1 MTVSVSLIIPTYREA
16 DNIAELAKRLSPL
29 KEQFDAFEVL
39 IMDDNSND
47 GTEAVVRGLGL
58 SWLNLIIRKTNRGLS
73 PAVIDGMK
81 AARHDVI
88 VVMDADLSHPPEKI
102 PEIVSALFKG
112 KTDFVVGSR
121 YVTGGK
127 IHQDWTLFRM
137 LNSKVST
144 LMAMPLTRI
153 KDPMSGFFALRRE
166 TFLKADELS
175 PLGYKIAL
183 ELIVK
188 CQCRHVVEVAIEFAE
203 RFAGKSK
210 LSLKEQLKYVVHV
223 GRLYRYKITQFF
235 QLRKRVAV

>member
-16 DNIAELAKRLSPL
+16 DNIAELAKRLAPL
-29 KEQFDAFEVL
+29 KDRFEAFEVL
-39 IMDDNSND
+39 IMDDNSQD
-47 GTEAVVRGLGL
+47 GTEAAVSKVGAD
-58 SWLNLIIRKTNRGLS
+58 WFKLIIRKTNRGLS

-81 AARHDVI
+81 LARHDVI

-102 PEIVSALFKG
+102 PQMVTTLLSG

-121 YVTGGK
+121 YVAGGK
-127 IHQDWTLFRM
+127 IHQDWSLFRM

-144 LMAMPLTRI
+144 LMASPLTRI

-188 CQCRHVVEVAIEFAE
+188 CQCRHVIEVPIEFAE

-210 LSLKEQLKYVVHV
+210 LSLKEQLKYIVHV
-223 GRLYRYKITQFF
+223 GRLYRYKLGQI
-235 QLRKRVAV
+235 LPSRKRITA